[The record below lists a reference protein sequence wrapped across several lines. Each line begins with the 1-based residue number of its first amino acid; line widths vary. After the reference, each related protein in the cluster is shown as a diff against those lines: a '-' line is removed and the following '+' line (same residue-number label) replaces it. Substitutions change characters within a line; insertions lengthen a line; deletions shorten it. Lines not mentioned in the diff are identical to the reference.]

1 MRGSWDRGILVPE
14 ADAMHGRLV
23 RRADDIAGC
32 TKGSDE
38 EQEFG
43 SIVNA
48 IEAYDAK
55 RWREGKATS
64 GKG

>member
-1 MRGSWDRGILVPE
+1 MFRIMLLCDLNLNIEVLFHTR
-14 ADAMHGRLV
+14 
-23 RRADDIAGC
+23 
-32 TKGSDE
+32 SDE

-55 RWREGKATS
+55 RWREGKAPS